1 MQDLDA
7 IGALLRHPQT
17 ILITTHQNPD
27 ADAMGSSLGLA
38 AYLKKRGHRVT
49 VVTPTDY
56 PQNLYWL
63 AGNSEVIA
71 FEEKLRTTVI
81 QLMMEADLIFCL
93 DFSTLDRIRE
103 LGPMVRQARAKKIL
117 IDHHLEPESIAEL
130 GLWDPTAAATA
141 QLIFRLIVGLGDK
154 GLIDEPMAEC
164 LYAGLMTDTGSFRH
178 GNTTSDVHRIAAELL
193 DLNIDVSSIHRRI
206 FDNTSLDKLRMLG
219 YVLNEKLV
227 VLPEYKFAYITLTAD
242 ELKRFRSKTGDTEG
256 LVNYALSV
264 DGVVMAAILIDR
276 GEEVRM
282 SFRSVGEFSVRELAS
297 THFNGGGHRNAA
309 GGRSRLSLKETED
322 WLLNIIPRYQHQLAE
337 AV

>member
-7 IGALLRHPQT
+7 IGELLQHPQT

-56 PQNLYWL
+56 PQSLHWL
-63 AGNSEVIA
+63 AGNSDVVV
-71 FEEKLRTTVI
+71 FEERVRTAVT
-81 QLMMEADLIFCL
+81 QLVDEADLLFCL
-93 DFSTLDRIRE
+93 DFSSLDRIRE
-103 LGPMVRQARAKKIL
+103 LGALIRQARGRKIL
-117 IDHHLEPESIAEL
+117 IDHHLEPESFADL
-130 GLWDPTAAATA
+130 SLWDPTAAATA
-141 QLIFRLIVGLGDK
+141 QLIFRLIVGLGHKDM
-154 GLIDEPMAEC
+154 IDVPMAEC

-178 GNTTSDVHRIAAELL
+178 GSTTGDVHRMAADLL
-193 DLNIDVSSIHRRI
+193 DLHIDVSSIHRRI
-206 FDNTSLDKLRMLG
+206 YDNTSLDKLRMLG

-227 VLPEYKFAYITLTAD
+227 VVPEYKFAYITLSAE

-264 DGVVMAAILIDR
+264 EGVVMAAILIDR
-276 GEEVRM
+276 GEEIRI

-297 THFNGGGHRNAA
+297 AHFNGGGHRNAA
-309 GGRSRLSLKETED
+309 GGRSRLSLAETED
-322 WLLNIIPRYQHQLAE
+322 WLLSVVPRYQQQLAE
-337 AV
+337 TV

>member
-7 IGALLRHPQT
+7 IGELLQHPQT

-56 PQNLYWL
+56 PQSLHWL
-63 AGNSEVIA
+63 AGNSDVVV
-71 FEEKLRTTVI
+71 FEERVRTAVT
-81 QLMMEADLIFCL
+81 QLVDEADLLFCL
-93 DFSTLDRIRE
+93 DFSSLDRIRE
-103 LGPMVRQARAKKIL
+103 LGALIRQARGRKIL
-117 IDHHLEPESIAEL
+117 IDHHLEPESFADL

-141 QLIFRLIVGLGDK
+141 QLIFRLIVGLGHKDM
-154 GLIDEPMAEC
+154 IDVPMAEC

-178 GNTTSDVHRIAAELL
+178 GSTTGDVHRMAADLL
-193 DLNIDVSSIHRRI
+193 DLRIDVSSIHRRI
-206 FDNTSLDKLRMLG
+206 YDNTSLDKLRMLG

-227 VLPEYKFAYITLTAD
+227 VVPEYKFAYITLSAE

-264 DGVVMAAILIDR
+264 EGVVMAAILIDR
-276 GEEVRM
+276 GEEIRI

-309 GGRSRLSLKETED
+309 GGRSRLSLAETED
-322 WLLNIIPRYQHQLAE
+322 WLLSVVPRYQQQLAE
-337 AV
+337 TV

>member
-1 MQDLDA
+1 MQDLNA
-7 IGALLRHPQT
+7 IGELLQQPQT

-71 FEEKLRTTVI
+71 FEEKIRSTVL
-81 QLMMEADLIFCL
+81 QLMNEADLIFCL

-103 LGPMVRQARAKKIL
+103 LGPMVRQARGKKIL
-117 IDHHLEPESIAEL
+117 IDHHLEPESFADL

-141 QLIFRLIVGLGDK
+141 QLVHQLIVHLGHKD
-154 GLIDEPMAEC
+154 LIDIPMAEC

-178 GNTTSDVHRIAAELL
+178 SNTTGDVHRMAAELL
-193 DLNIDVSSIHRRI
+193 DLKIDVSSIHRRI

-227 VLPEYKFAYITLTAD
+227 VLPEFRFAYITLTGE

-264 DGVVMAAILIDR
+264 EGVVMAAILIDR
-276 GEEVRM
+276 GEEIRM

-309 GGRSRLSLKETED
+309 GGRSRLSLGDTED
-322 WLLNIIPRYQHQLAE
+322 WLLSIIPRYQQQLLE